1 MKNLVIKTL
10 QALLILAFMTIGFV
24 FVGAFVEYKTL
35 NGANIYAGMLFG
47 FVLCSV
53 IASGAYL
60 TIKEAVLN
68 KGVTL

>member
-1 MKNLVIKTL
+1 
-10 QALLILAFMTIGFV
+10 MTIGFV

-53 IASGAYL
+53 ITSGAYIA
-60 TIKEAVLN
+60 IKETVLN
-68 KGVTL
+68 KGEML